1 MHAKRYG
8 VRPPMELIEPCYE
21 IDKKEYIIRNDQE
34 AEQYKIQRMRATVAR
49 SINPRDLVNKYAGKY
64 EKNKERQRIAS

>member
-1 MHAKRYG
+1 
-8 VRPPMELIEPCYE
+8 MELIEPCYE

-49 SINPRDLVNKYAGKY
+49 SINPRDLVNKYAGNY
-64 EKNKERQRIAS
+64 EKNKQR

>member
-1 MHAKRYG
+1 
-8 VRPPMELIEPCYE
+8 MELIEPCYE

-49 SINPRDLVNKYAGKY
+49 SINPRDLVNKYAGNY